1 MIFQDKNIS
10 ILLIEDEEFDVRRV
24 KKTVEPF
31 SEKMEIVHLFQME
44 RLLSNILRRTGTKLM
59 W

>member
-31 SEKMEIVHLFQME
+31 SEKMEIVHYRF
-44 RLLSNILRRTGTKLM
+44 
-59 W
+59 